1 MTEWIKD
8 NIQSGLFKRVRKDG
22 HVWAVKARIKGGKV
36 VTVTIGKMDL
46 FSLSNARKATKL
58 ILSQL
63 AQGINPN
70 QVKRH
75 QQRIIQMRKF
85 TLQQALDEYSNIV
98 QWKDSTR
105 DDVYKVMNRRFSDW
119 LRRPLAS
126 ITKLDCLNRFQD
138 IKLAIKRNNRQKNRS
153 SSNPI
158 GEGEA
163 QKAFRYLTAIFNSFA
178 EEDIGDERLLPKG
191 NPCSILKA
199 KKVRKILKPRD
210 RFLDL
215 QQRNVL
221 HDHLQLVGL
230 EQTQGVIRTTCD
242 DRDLIWL
249 LIHCGLRLEEALNLK
264 WDSVDLMNERFTV
277 FNTKNSRDHTLPMT
291 DNTKLIFERRISQ
304 GNKYVFQSN
313 VRKLKPITASKTFKR
328 VSEEIGF
335 TFTAHDLRR
344 TVATVAAER
353 GYDINS
359 IGAVLNHSRQGV
371 TESYIQRTQTR
382 LRQILK
388 DVEDGL
394 FK

>member
-1 MTEWIKD
+1 MVEWVKD
-8 NIQSGLFKRVRKDG
+8 KVQPGLYKREREVG
-22 HVWAVKARIKGGKV
+22 HVWAVKGRIKGGTV
-36 VTVTIGKMDL
+36 ITVTIGKEEY
-46 FSLSNARKATKL
+46 FPISKARKVTKL

-70 QVKRH
+70 QVKKH
-75 QQRIIQMRKF
+75 QQRINQMRKF
-85 TLQQALDEYSNIV
+85 SLQQALDEYSNIV

-119 LRRPLAS
+119 LRLPLAS
-126 ITKLDCLNRFQD
+126 ITKQDCLNRFQD

-249 LIHCGLRLEEALNLK
+249 LIHCGLRLEEALSLK
-264 WDSVDLMNERFTV
+264 WDSVDLMNERYTV

-353 GYDINS
+353 GDDINS
-359 IGAVLNHSRQGV
+359 IGAVLNHSKQGI
-371 TESYIQRTQTR
+371 TESYIQRTQPR
-382 LRQILK
+382 LKQILQ

-394 FK
+394 F

>member
-1 MTEWIKD
+1 MVEWVKD
-8 NIQSGLFKRVRKDG
+8 KVQPGLYKREREVG
-22 HVWAVKARIKGGKV
+22 HVWAVKGRIKGGTV
-36 VTVTIGKMDL
+36 ITVTIGKEEY
-46 FSLSNARKATKL
+46 FPISKARKVTKL

-70 QVKRH
+70 QVKKH
-75 QQRIIQMRKF
+75 QQRINQMRKF
-85 TLQQALDEYSNIV
+85 SLQQALDEYSNIV

-249 LIHCGLRLEEALNLK
+249 LIHCGLRLEEALSLK
-264 WDSVDLMNERFTV
+264 WDSVDLMNERYTV

-353 GYDINS
+353 GDDINS
-359 IGAVLNHSRQGV
+359 IGAVLNHSKQGI
-371 TESYIQRTQTR
+371 TESYIQRTQPR
-382 LRQILK
+382 LKQILQ

-394 FK
+394 F

>member
-8 NIQSGLFKRVRKDG
+8 NIQSGLFKRERKDG
-22 HVWAVKARIKGGKV
+22 HVWAVKGRIKGGTV
-36 VTVTIGKMDL
+36 ITVTIGKEEHIPI
-46 FSLSNARKATKL
+46 SKARKVTKL

-70 QVKRH
+70 QVKKH

-119 LRRPLAS
+119 LSRPLAS
-126 ITKLDCLNRFQD
+126 ITKQDCLNRFQD

-249 LIHCGLRLEEALNLK
+249 LIHCGLRLEEALSLK
-264 WDSVDLMNERFTV
+264 WDSVDLMNERYTV

-359 IGAVLNHSRQGV
+359 IGAVLNHSKQGI
-371 TESYIQRTQTR
+371 TESYIQRTQPR
-382 LRQILK
+382 LKQILQ

-394 FK
+394 F